1 MNENENQPQDL
12 PDYLRQEAQNSS
24 GTSENPA
31 VAADPATPAADNQYL
46 EPVAPETPETP
57 ETPEA
62 PEAPEAGAP
71 TEPANQSAMEDT
83 STQAWTTFLSE
94 TDDTPRAKVASSE
107 QTALVENKAEPEPA
121 LAEPETATA
130 KPEPTLAE
138 PETSTVEPEPAL
150 AETTDTVTPT
160 VAESSPTPY
169 LSETSTT
176 STTQPEENS
185 ELETTVVRR
194 KSLLGGETTETHA
207 PVKPVDAQDAEPQW
221 QPRQAQLL
229 GNDDQSLNEATVLAG
244 ASIKPAKISRA
255 GAHAASLVLSLL
267 ALPFAW
273 AFLKHA
279 SGMLYGG
286 ANSAWEQGAYSV
298 EGLVYLG
305 LGLALLV
312 VVGLAV
318 RLSSLGMFV
327 GGILLTAIGLAFVA
341 APFLMQEL
349 AGPTLTWLS
358 ESTIIAFRNLSYFL
372 ESSAFSG
379 QFLVIGVVMLMVGVI
394 GHTARR
400 RGRTDQI
407 ADKALAKAEARP

>member
-1 MNENENQPQDL
+1 M

-62 PEAPEAGAP
+62 PEAGAP

-94 TDDTPRAKVASSE
+94 TDDTPRAKVVSSE

-121 LAEPETATA
+121 LAEPETA
-130 KPEPTLAE
+130 
-138 PETSTVEPEPAL
+138 TVEPEPAL

>member
-94 TDDTPRAKVASSE
+94 TDDTPRAKVVSSE

-121 LAEPETATA
+121 LAEPETA
-130 KPEPTLAE
+130 
-138 PETSTVEPEPAL
+138 TVEPEPAL

>member
-62 PEAPEAGAP
+62 PEAGAP

-94 TDDTPRAKVASSE
+94 TDDTPRAKVVSSE

-121 LAEPETATA
+121 LAEPETA
-130 KPEPTLAE
+130 
-138 PETSTVEPEPAL
+138 TVEPEPAL